1 MADRIVETKNLKK
14 VYKLGKVEVPALRG
28 ISLYIRRGEFVAI
41 MGPSGCGKTTLL
53 NMIGALDRP
62 TNGQVIID
70 GTDVT
75 KLKESRLADLRCKK
89 VGFVFQFYNLIP
101 TLTALENVELPM
113 TFAGISA
120 KERKERALMLLEL
133 VGLKDRLNHKPDEL
147 SGGEQQ
153 RVTIARALANKPAII
168 LADEP
173 TGDLD
178 TKTGSEVIKLVKD
191 LNEKYNQ
198 TVIIVTH
205 VEYVAKN
212 ADRIV
217 FLKDGLIDREIYLTN
232 RFKV

>member
-1 MADRIVETKNLKK
+1 MAEIVETKNLTK

-28 ISLYIRRGEFVAI
+28 INLRVQQGEFLSV

-62 TNGQVIID
+62 TDGQVIID

-75 KLKESRLADLRCKK
+75 KLSENKLALLRCEKI
-89 VGFVFQFYNLIP
+89 GFVFQFYNLIP

-113 TFAGISA
+113 TFANIPK
-120 KERKERALMLLEL
+120 KEREKRAAELLEL
-133 VGLKDRLNHKPDEL
+133 VGLKGRLNHKPDEL

-178 TKTGSEVIKLVKD
+178 TKTGTEIIKLIKE
-191 LNEKYNQ
+191 LNQKYGQ

-205 VEYVAKN
+205 AEYIAKN
-212 ADRIV
+212 SDRIV
-217 FLKDGLIDREIYLTN
+217 YLKDGLVDREVYLTQ
-232 RFKV
+232 RFKS